1 MGLLTVPASEYPEPV
16 RRSGAPAPLTR
27 RGLDD
32 AHRALFDRH
41 TRIVGWGSGSV
52 FDFFHER
59 FPVRLDYL
67 VDNDATRWG
76 TTRHGVP
83 IASPATLGHEIGRD
97 VFVVIYSSAWPEI
110 QRQLGAIVDL
120 PSLPASA
127 VFADGAARVSLRT
140 ADTLAA
146 TSLRRDA
153 GRGSR
158 CDSAG
163 HSAAIVVQGPIVPY
177 TTAYVVRA
185 MSARHPEAAIVLS
198 TWDDTPSDLVDAVQP
213 WTDEVV
219 FSPRPAVAGIQN
231 RNLQILSTR
240 AGIDRAVA
248 RGATTV
254 LKTRTDLAVLQPDLF
269 AQARWWCDRLGAD
282 AARRAGQRDRLIV
295 PTSYT
300 RKYLLYHPSDLVML
314 GHAEDLAR
322 YWSAPLDPRA
332 GSLLDA
338 TWLDRPLADV
348 NLDGNPTESYLGLA
362 FCRSLQRPILGT
374 VEDSWAFYRD
384 SFAVVD
390 HAWFDLLWMKHLA
403 VPDEGL
409 EAHIRETVTPG
420 FWRSLQMGRPA
431 AVASD
436 RGLNPHTRSLR
447 TLTEA
452 AA

>member
-1 MGLLTVPASEYPEPV
+1 MIGLAAALPSSEGPEDV
-16 RRSGAPAPLTR
+16 RPSVEPAPLTR
-27 RGLDD
+27 RRLDD
-32 AHRALFDRH
+32 AHRALFDRQ

-52 FDFFHER
+52 FDFFHHR

-83 IASPATLGHEIGRD
+83 IVSPATLGHEVGRD
-97 VFVVIYSSAWPEI
+97 VFVIIYSGAWPEI
-110 QRQLGAIVDL
+110 QHQLRTIVDL

-127 VFADGAARVSLRT
+127 VFADGSARASLRT

-146 TSLRRDA
+146 TAPRRDPCKPRRDGA
-153 GRGSR
+153 HAS
-158 CDSAG
+158 
-163 HSAAIVVQGPIVPY
+163 AIVVQGPIVPY

-198 TWDDTPSDLVDAVQP
+198 TWDDTPFDLVDAVRP
-213 WTDEVV
+213 WTDDIVL
-219 FSPRPAVAGIQN
+219 SPRPAVAGIQN
-231 RNLQILSTR
+231 RNLQIVSTR

-269 AQARWWCDRLGAD
+269 AQARWWCDRLGSE

-314 GHAEDLAR
+314 GHADDLAR
-322 YWSAPLDPRA
+322 YWSAPLDPRS

-362 FCRSLQRPILGT
+362 FCRSLQRPVLGT

-384 SFAVVD
+384 SFTVVD
-390 HAWFDLLWMKHLA
+390 HAWFDLLWKKHLA

-409 EAHIRETVTPG
+409 DAHIRETVTPG
-420 FWRSLQMGRPA
+420 FWRSLQIGRPA
-431 AVASD
+431 AAGLD

-452 AA
+452 A